1 MLMSKPVVQAV
12 HSGKSLEPKDGSNNG
27 IVSTVKAET
36 TKPQEAM
43 RDYAKQMKIKNNA
56 KTLRIDTN
64 EEDHLAE
71 VPETPAAATAAK
83 VDA

>member
-1 MLMSKPVVQAV
+1 
-12 HSGKSLEPKDGSNNG
+12 
-27 IVSTVKAET
+27 
-36 TKPQEAM
+36 M